1 MSRRYS
7 DQPINLILRIPSPEQ
22 LSAARPKQRSFGQL
36 VVESGAACVRGVTE
50 VAAQLGRLGRSICS
64 SSSEQ
69 SPGRSP
75 LSQAGEKV
83 AGVAQ
88 TVSET
93 VAQSYERLAGWI
105 ARFDSTVPP
114 VHVASVEQDSIST
127 QPARLIEPVAESA
140 TPDAVTALRGE
151 LAAHRQEVIRLS
163 AQVQELKSLLGAQQ
177 QVLVHLGKEL
187 ETQQM
192 PVTMAAA
199 LASPP
204 ARKARVVRAKSGA
217 KESSV
222 SRKVSRE
229 PSLNL

>member
-22 LSAARPKQRSFGQL
+22 LSAARPKQRSFVQL
-36 VVESGAACVRGVTE
+36 VVESGAACVRGLTE

-64 SSSEQ
+64 SPGER
-69 SPGRSP
+69 SPGRSS
-75 LSQAGEKV
+75 LGRAGEKV

-88 TVSET
+88 TVTET
-93 VAQSYERLAGWI
+93 ISQSYDRLAGLV
-105 ARFDSTVPP
+105 AGFDSTVLP
-114 VHVASVEQDSIST
+114 VQESSANQDSIST
-127 QPARLIEPVAESA
+127 PDARRIGPVAESA
-140 TPDAVTALRGE
+140 SLDAVAALRGE

-192 PVTMAAA
+192 PMAMAAA
-199 LASPP
+199 MAPPP
-204 ARKARVVRAKSGA
+204 ARKTRVVRAKSGA
-217 KESSV
+217 KESSA